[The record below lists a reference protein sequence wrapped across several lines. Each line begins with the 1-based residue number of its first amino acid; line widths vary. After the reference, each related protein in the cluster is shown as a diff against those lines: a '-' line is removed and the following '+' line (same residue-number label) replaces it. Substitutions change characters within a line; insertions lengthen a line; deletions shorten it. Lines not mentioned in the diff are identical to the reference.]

1 MVLYMN
7 RYAVRP
13 GTLDA
18 FVREINESGVE
29 ARFRAMP
36 GNIKFDYAIPVK
48 DPDTLYMNDLWA
60 DEPSFEAHLHCETV
74 DIWHEIKDRYVIAKD
89 VRRYDIP

>member
-7 RYAVRP
+7 RYTVRP

-18 FVREINESGVE
+18 FVREINASGVE

-36 GNIKFDYAIPVK
+36 GNI
-48 DPDTLYMNDLWA
+48 LWA